1 MLSNQ
6 QPAGAKGA
14 GPGATKQGSQSAHGK
29 ASSGVI
35 NATQLPPLSGQRGPH
50 PDGIEEEDGHM
61 VDEMG
66 MEAEDDEYG
75 AQQMDD
81 MEMDEGMEG
90 QEDDDNAG
98 PTFEALRDIIE
109 KTEDEGKDQAG
120 QARGANYISKGTYIW
135 QLLTQIE
142 TGEQAIS
149 FFAKHG
155 HNTPIK
161 FVNCKRKPVPGDQ
174 FRPYDLVKV
183 EDDKALENEYFT
195 ISAQGVVHVSPDKG
209 KRQAKGDAVPTEF
222 LSLSEWMQQ
231 STMFNVLT
239 SMKFFKHYIIGK
251 VFALW
256 KGNVRFKMYNRTRT
270 ALARNLIQTR
280 PAFLQGFMDVNKTL
294 YEMQTLK
301 TFCVPK
307 GGKLQELVD
316 FVADQ
321 KTARET
327 VKAHYNE
334 KVEEIINSK
343 LAMLVATVSDSRTLK
358 EEEDLEHAK
367 MGQAAKH
374 KSMVLQKQEDALKN
388 RVLKLAKRN
397 YNSLGTFIRLVD
409 YMVVET
415 QVRINQESADLI
427 LAEMA
432 KDTKKYGI

>member
-1 MLSNQ
+1 MDEMEMDGEAYQ
-6 QPAGAKGA
+6 QMEAMDDD
-14 GPGATKQGSQSAHGK
+14 QGM
-29 ASSGVI
+29 
-35 NATQLPPLSGQRGPH
+35 
-50 PDGIEEEDGHM
+50 EEEDG
-61 VDEMG
+61 
-66 MEAEDDEYG
+66 AED
-75 AQQMDD
+75 
-81 MEMDEGMEG
+81 
-90 QEDDDNAG
+90 AG
-98 PTFEALRDIIE
+98 VTFEALRDIIE
-109 KTEDEGKDQAG
+109 KTEDEGKDQVV
-120 QARGANYISKGTYIW
+120 QAREANYISKGTYIW
-135 QLLTQIE
+135 QLLAQIE

-183 EDDKALENEYFT
+183 DDEKALENEYFT
-195 ISAQGVVHVSPDKG
+195 ISAQGVVHVSQEKG
-209 KRQAKGDAVPTEF
+209 KKYKKSDAVPTEF

-256 KGNVRFKMYNRTRT
+256 KGNVRFKMYNSTRQN
-270 ALARNLIQTR
+270 LARNLIQTR
-280 PAFLQGFMDVNKTL
+280 PAFLTSFMDINKTL

-307 GGKLQELVD
+307 SGKTVDLTD
-316 FVADQ
+316 FVNDQ
-321 KTARET
+321 KTAREG
-327 VKAHYNE
+327 VKAHYND
-334 KVEEIINSK
+334 KVDEIISTR
-343 LAMLVATVSDSRTLK
+343 LALLVAAVADSRTLK

-374 KSMVLQKQEDALKN
+374 KSMVLQKQEDELKN

-397 YNSLGTFIRLVD
+397 YNSLGTFIRLID

-415 QVRINQESADLI
+415 QVKINQESSDLI
-427 LAEMA
+427 L
-432 KDTKKYGI
+432 